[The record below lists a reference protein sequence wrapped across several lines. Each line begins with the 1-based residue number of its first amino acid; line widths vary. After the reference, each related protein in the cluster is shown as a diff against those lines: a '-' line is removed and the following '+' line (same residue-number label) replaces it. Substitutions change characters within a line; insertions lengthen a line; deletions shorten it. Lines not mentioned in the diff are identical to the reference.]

1 MCLSILVCIHDMKSW
16 EVFKSKKVMDV
27 CKYKPNKNFQ
37 KRMNFYLKTKRKVTN
52 ILIEKLVFK
61 SRKKIHF
68 YHNLAES
75 MW

>member
-1 MCLSILVCIHDMKSW
+1 
-16 EVFKSKKVMDV
+16 MDV